1 MPSPHRGNVPY
12 PRRGPRRGPGSITGS
27 IAEEDEGS
35 SGEDVAPGKLVVHD
49 NRPASRSGLDR
60 ARSPTSTVPTKPS
73 PLGVPSVNARSR
85 PLSSTFGTSTNNANG
100 FDSDDD
106 MPAYGGGRG
115 ARRAASD
122 VGAMGYRP
130 PTGRQPLR
138 RTFSDEQQNNG
149 SPAPRAASDNSSV
162 RNPPKKKGFL
172 ASISKFFKG
181 PKKREGS
188 IRSGRN
194 SPPYGASSK
203 GGAWHTR
210 TESNVK
216 RQSTLTGGRRH
227 GGDDSSS
234 DEDTGNL
241 VSVANNRDDIA
252 FTVANVGR
260 ADTVKRNSKQ
270 PVVSRLIPAAPKPT
284 AADLGS
290 GKRGG
295 SQSTLTAVK
304 PAIAA
309 ARATSPTP
317 SRSKTSTAGAT
328 GSVSRSNTL
337 KSTTSVNTTKSAGI
351 PKKTRQNGTATRAAV
366 DSQQAV
372 AGRNIMNL
380 VDMKTPPTM
389 PEVPKAPKSQVTPQ
403 MELAKAPGS
412 ALIVK
417 SQINQGTAT
426 SAGAPKLANGDITS
440 QPARPMSRA
449 SSVKQIPKADEQR
462 SQTLLPPSRSLQ
474 APLKSALRPSS
485 PSPSYSESMPPLSPP
500 IEPPKSLFTIVA
512 PGPVQLPREEPKP
525 IFIPAAAPMPVAPK
539 AAAATRAVA
548 LTPTKRNSFQSL
560 ASDGQSVYES
570 AVEDDGAEAG
580 ESSSE
585 EEDDMGYEVV
595 ENDNITRSGVTVG
608 PPAIEKIMMRRE
620 QKSEVAD
627 DAASIMSGDT
637 ATHSRAPPS
646 DAGSRATR
654 RSRKSVRMAV
664 PDSPTVEMAHPPSAP
679 AANGPSVDREASP
692 EVEKAQ
698 EQWSTRIGQTQHS
711 DDEQDEE
718 YMAARKG
725 LKKNIG
731 QWEAVAGKKKGST
744 KIKGLKA

>member
-1 MPSPHRGNVPY
+1 
-12 PRRGPRRGPGSITGS
+12 
-27 IAEEDEGS
+27 
-35 SGEDVAPGKLVVHD
+35 
-49 NRPASRSGLDR
+49 
-60 ARSPTSTVPTKPS
+60 
-73 PLGVPSVNARSR
+73 
-85 PLSSTFGTSTNNANG
+85 
-100 FDSDDD
+100 
-106 MPAYGGGRG
+106 
-115 ARRAASD
+115 
-122 VGAMGYRP
+122 
-130 PTGRQPLR
+130 
-138 RTFSDEQQNNG
+138 
-149 SPAPRAASDNSSV
+149 
-162 RNPPKKKGFL
+162 
-172 ASISKFFKG
+172 
-181 PKKREGS
+181 
-188 IRSGRN
+188 
-194 SPPYGASSK
+194 
-203 GGAWHTR
+203 
-210 TESNVK
+210 
-216 RQSTLTGGRRH
+216 
-227 GGDDSSS
+227 
-234 DEDTGNL
+234 
-241 VSVANNRDDIA
+241 
-252 FTVANVGR
+252 
-260 ADTVKRNSKQ
+260 
-270 PVVSRLIPAAPKPT
+270 
-284 AADLGS
+284 
-290 GKRGG
+290 
-295 SQSTLTAVK
+295 
-304 PAIAA
+304 
-309 ARATSPTP
+309 
-317 SRSKTSTAGAT
+317 
-328 GSVSRSNTL
+328 
-337 KSTTSVNTTKSAGI
+337 
-351 PKKTRQNGTATRAAV
+351 
-366 DSQQAV
+366 
-372 AGRNIMNL
+372 MNL

-485 PSPSYSESMPPLSPP
+485 PSPSYSESMPALSPP

-725 LKKNIG
+725 LKKNTG